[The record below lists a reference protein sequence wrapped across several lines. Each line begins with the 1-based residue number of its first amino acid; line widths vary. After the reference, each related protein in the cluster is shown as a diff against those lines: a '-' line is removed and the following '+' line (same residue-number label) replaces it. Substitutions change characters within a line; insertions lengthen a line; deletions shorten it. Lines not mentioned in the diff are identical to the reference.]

1 MICTQY
7 KWPVFFRAK
16 KDYQVHW
23 DLLRHRVEEEVLDG
37 QRVVQL
43 QVLTTYLADG
53 IKNTPHDRVNSR
65 LLQLASSLLGNA
77 EINDQ

>member
-23 DLLRHRVEEEVLDG
+23 GLLRHRVEEEVLDG

-65 LLQLASSLLGNA
+65 LLQLASSLLGNV
-77 EINDQ
+77 EDQ